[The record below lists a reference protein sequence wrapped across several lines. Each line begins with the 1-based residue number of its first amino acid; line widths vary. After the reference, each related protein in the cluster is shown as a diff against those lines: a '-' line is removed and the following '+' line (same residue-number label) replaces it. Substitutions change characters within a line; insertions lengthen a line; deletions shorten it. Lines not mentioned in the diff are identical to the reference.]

1 MFIYYKL
8 NRFQENN
15 SVLLTDGLCC
25 ILHIF
30 ECKKNYFPKKEINT
44 IYMEIIIKKFKD
56 KINDIKFKKI
66 YMKLL
71 YLFINIYHIKNV
83 FDIILNNIYEI
94 KNIIILKEY
103 IIFFKDI
110 LEKIKNKNRIKNIN
124 IKNLMN
130 FIVHTANISNNSP
143 EIRTLCVNL
152 LCVLYN
158 IYGKI
163 IKEFLLYNNE
173 SLFNEMVKQT
183 KTKDCNNYNNLNNE
197 FFDQK
202 NERNNNKTIIGQSK
216 SFMIK
221 SKTNNNS
228 NKKLKINVNNN
239 TRNIKKVVN
248 ISKYISPNLLSQL
261 SSGDFESKKRAFDII
276 NALITKYRNG
286 ISINGLNDLFFL
298 IKDKINDED
307 SNYACLILSL
317 LSKLIMSL
325 GYQIKIYSNCLIYPL
340 FLNLS
345 NISQRVRE
353 YSFACIQ
360 NWIKVQ
366 GINIITLYVPE
377 LLTDDNKNNTMK
389 LEILNLLILY

>member
-1 MFIYYKL
+1 
-8 NRFQENN
+8 
-15 SVLLTDGLCC
+15 
-25 ILHIF
+25 
-30 ECKKNYFPKKEINT
+30 
-44 IYMEIIIKKFKD
+44 MEIIIKKFKD

-83 FDIILNNIYEI
+83 FDTILNNIYEI

-130 FIVHTANISNNSP
+130 FIVYTANISNNSP

-239 TRNIKKVVN
+239 ARNIKKVVN